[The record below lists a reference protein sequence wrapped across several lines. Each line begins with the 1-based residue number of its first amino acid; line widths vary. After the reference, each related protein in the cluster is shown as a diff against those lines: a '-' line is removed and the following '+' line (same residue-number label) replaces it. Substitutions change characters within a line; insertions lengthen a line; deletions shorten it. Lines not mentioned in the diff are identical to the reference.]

1 MTQEGVRVFYVDCGR
16 IEVHNEPQRLAD
28 MPPDLCSRR
37 GVLQCTLDPTSTWS
51 RFFSSSV
58 CFYLEN
64 AETHIAAS
72 LPREEGKLLKR
83 LAAKKVARWWLVM
96 VDKVTHVDKLTDE
109 AQQKGLEKKVLV
121 GCLWYRLQG
130 QVHWTRFGPSS
141 IEALD
146 STSPPIAS
154 QVDCIGKRLKV
165 HLPSHQPLLSP
176 ENILVQLQSRAF
188 KRMKAELNEN
198 ECGAPL
204 SSLRLGGWLA
214 ILTAAGAW
222 ERAQLLE
229 VRPKKALVRL
239 VDTGTEQEVDY
250 NKCREL
256 DGTALLL
263 PPMLSQVSL
272 YGLKTPQNWGKRQL
286 KALAEVLHMRGRSIS
301 VLDIVV
307 HEVGS
312 PGLGG
317 RWLVSLIDTVANN
330 HQVKRA
336 DKC

>member
-1 MTQEGVRVFYVDCGR
+1 
-16 IEVHNEPQRLAD
+16 
-28 MPPDLCSRR
+28 
-37 GVLQCTLDPTSTWS
+37 
-51 RFFSSSV
+51 
-58 CFYLEN
+58 
-64 AETHIAAS
+64 
-72 LPREEGKLLKR
+72 
-83 LAAKKVARWWLVM
+83 M
-96 VDKVTHVDKLTDE
+96 VDKVTHVDKLTDDP
-109 AQQKGLEKKVLV
+109 QQKGLEKKVLV

-198 ECGAPL
+198 KCGAPL
-204 SSLRLGGWLA
+204 SSLRMGGWLA
-214 ILTAAGAW
+214 ILTAGAW

-330 HQVKRA
+330 HQVNRA